1 MSEFNFPNHTAV
13 PFAIPNPPQ
22 GMSIDRVFLGNG
34 AGTDRFGVVVAY
46 SNSTPSL
53 TDLRSIHS
61 ARVGKT
67 GAKVVVAV
75 VTGDRCVLFGPG
87 ADAQPFS
94 LKANVARVFLGAVLD
109 EPDFLSAYR
118 RFSTTKR
125 AVEVSETPWFTNHG
139 LFASYH
145 IRENAPKR
153 KDWDELNQTWH
164 PLVKKRGADL
174 INSLGFTSYRNE
186 DQVLILSST
195 TDSSVVAI
203 LLQDN
208 ETFEGKSNR
217 FQSSPVTWA
226 LKVAA
231 DRNIPWVVALKK
243 GSIRLYPAK
252 DGVGVGQRGQVE
264 TFFELDLELLDATN
278 AGYLGLVFSE
288 MALRSGGSADNL
300 IADSAKYSTSL
311 GDRLRDRIYID
322 VVPDLAKAVA
332 AAIIPEGEEKTP
344 ERLQEAYAVSL
355 RILFR
360 LLFQAYAEDRG
371 LLPAGR
377 NAIYDEYSLKTLAI
391 KESGDPESTELW
403 ERLTRVWS
411 AVESGDAEFGVPAY
425 NGGLF
430 TSDKDRS
437 SEGHRISELS
447 IKNRDLHPAIKN
459 LVIDRTEDSVSGAVD
474 FRSLSVRE
482 FGTIYEGLLESS
494 LSIAE
499 SDLTVDPKNLWVPA
513 KAEDKVYVELG
524 EVYLH
529 SNSGQRKSTGS
540 YYTQSVFVDWLI
552 ARSLDPALSKHLD
565 DVQSLINQDEMALAG
580 KKLFDF
586 RVADIAMG
594 SGHFLV
600 AAVDRIEARIR
611 SFLADQTVPIPKVE
625 EELGA
630 LESAAR
636 SALGEDLSSL
646 DSVDASSLLRRQV
659 AKRCVYGMDLN
670 PLAVELSRLAIWIHT
685 FVPGLPMS
693 SLDHNLVCGNSLTGI
708 GSVGEALKVLQ
719 PEIDPSET
727 FYEST
732 EIEDLLNEAG
742 ELFRIVAENSESTKA
757 SVEQNASIVAK
768 AKKLVEPVKDAFDAA
783 VAIRIGLT
791 SYSSAETNQQVQR
804 VLEARGVREAMESL
818 QPAHLP
824 HLFPEVFSR
833 PNPGFDVLLGNPPW
847 EKMIVKELE
856 WWVRHVPGIKSD
868 TYSKELRE
876 DWLKTFM
883 DSHPELVDLY
893 ETESAAVDFQRKVIG
908 AGPFKG
914 IGSADLDLYS
924 AFAWRNWQ
932 LLRNKG
938 FMGLVLP
945 RNALSGASLEMWRR
959 EVLQFGSFADVAFL
973 RNERQWAFKI
983 HPQYVICLA
992 IVNKEP
998 SSIVNFGGQYTNQ
1011 TQLLNHEATRVSLK
1025 SDVLKK
1031 LSESAAFVT
1040 IESQKLADVLQKI
1053 YESPSLASP
1062 VNGFSYRAYRD
1073 LDATLDRE
1081 KGLFWIGP
1089 RKDVSDIPVLAGSSF
1104 NLWNPDYAEP
1114 YGHADQKVLAT
1125 HYLARI
1131 QNANSRSPFSGLVQ
1145 NSGWLPYNEPRIAFR
1160 STARGNDT
1168 RTSIVSLIPP
1178 GKATVNMAI
1187 MVLRREGSPSTDAFL
1202 LGVMSSRIYDWV
1214 LRRWIDSTFSAT
1226 LFNNIPVPSACLG
1239 TDLQQTITTVSARL
1253 AAIDDR
1259 YSNWATECGVEVGSV
1274 KTEEEKNELICE
1286 LDALVALAYGLSAD
1300 DVSLIM
1306 ETFHVGWDYEPH
1318 LNKVLEYFEKWSN

>member
-13 PFAIPNPPQ
+13 PFAMPNPPQ
-22 GMSIDRVFLGNG
+22 GISIDKVFLGNG
-34 AGTDRFGVVVAY
+34 PGTDRFGVVVAY

-94 LKANVARVFLGAVLD
+94 LKANVARVFLSAVLD

-153 KDWDELNQTWH
+153 KDWDDLNQTWL

-174 INSLGFTSYRNE
+174 INSLGFTSSRNE

-300 IADSAKYSTSL
+300 ITDSAKYSTSL
-311 GDRLRDRIYID
+311 GERLRDRIYID

-332 AAIIPEGEEKTP
+332 GAIITEGEEKTP
-344 ERLQEAYAVSL
+344 EKLKEAYAVSL

-377 NAIYDEYSLKTLAI
+377 NAIYDEHSLKSLAQV
-391 KESGDPESTELW
+391 DPSSKGEHNLW
-403 ERLTRVWS
+403 QKLMRVWN
-411 AVESGDAEFGVPAY
+411 AVESGDQALGVPPY

-430 TSDKDRS
+430 NSNKNAS
-437 SEGHRISELS
+437 PEGYIISQISVADEHMFPIL
-447 IKNRDLHPAIKN
+447 RN
-459 LVIDRTEDSVSGAVD
+459 LVIDSTEDQTSGAVD

-494 LSIAE
+494 LSVA
-499 SDLTVDPKNLWVPA
+499 SANLTVDSDNLWVPA
-513 KAEDKVYVELG
+513 KENQKVYVEKG
-524 EVYLH
+524 SVYLH

-540 YYTQSVFVDWLI
+540 YYTQSLLVDWLI
-552 ARSLDPALSKHLD
+552 SRSLDPALDRHLNQ
-565 DVQSLINQDEMALAG
+565 VQNLIDEDEIPRAG
-580 KKLFDF
+580 KAFFDF

-600 AAVDRIEARIR
+600 AAVDRIESRFR
-611 SFLADQTVPIPKVE
+611 SFLVDQKVPLPRVE
-625 EELGA
+625 EELNA
-630 LESAAR
+630 LSTAAKV
-636 SALGEDLSSL
+636 ALGDDYSSF
-646 DSVDASSLLRRQV
+646 DSVDSSSLLRRQI
-659 AKRCVYGMDLN
+659 ARRCIYGLDIN

-693 SLDHNLVCGNSLTGI
+693 SLDHNLTCGNSLTGI
-708 GSVGEALKVLQ
+708 GEVSEALTLLQ
-719 PEIDPSET
+719 PEINADDT
-727 FYEST
+727 FYAET
-732 EIEDLLNEAG
+732 EIEQLLEKSG
-742 ELFRIVAENSESTKA
+742 DLFRKVAETSESTKA
-757 SVEQNASIVAK
+757 NVLENAHILRDARQLL
-768 AKKLVEPVKDAFDAA
+768 APVRAAFDAA
-783 VAIRIGLT
+783 LALRLGLT
-791 SYSSAETNQQVQR
+791 TARSAETKGQVESILQS
-804 VLEARGVREAMESL
+804 EGVADAISNL
-818 QPAHLP
+818 SPAHMP
-824 HLFPEVFSR
+824 VLFPEVFAR
-833 PNPGFDVLLGNPPW
+833 NNPGFDVLLGNPPW
-847 EKMIVKELE
+847 EKMVVKELE
-856 WWVRHVPGIKSD
+856 WWVKYVPGIKSD
-868 TYSKELRE
+868 SYSKTLRE
-876 DWLKTFM
+876 EWLNKFRE
-883 DSHPELVDLY
+883 SHPNLAKEY
-893 ETESAAVDFQRKVIG
+893 EDDKVSVESQRLAI
-908 AGPFKG
+908 ARGPFEG
-914 IGSADLDLYS
+914 IGSADIDLYT

-932 LLRNKG
+932 LLRQKG
-938 FMGLVLP
+938 YIGMVLP
-945 RNALSGASLEMWRR
+945 RNALGGAGLELWRR
-959 EVLQFGSFADVAFL
+959 RVMESGTFADVAFL
-973 RNERQWAFKI
+973 RNVRQWAFQI
-983 HPQYVICLA
+983 DPRYTICLA
-992 IVNKEP
+992 VIAKEP
-998 SSIVNFGGQYTNQ
+998 SDEVSYGGEYTSKDSLLEHE
-1011 TQLLNHEATRVSLK
+1011 QLRVKLPIK
-1025 SDVLKK
+1025 VLLQLSD
-1031 LSESAAFVT
+1031 SAAFVLLG
-1040 IESQKLADVLQKI
+1040 SQKEADLIEKFAQSQK
-1053 YESPSLASP
+1053 ASVP
-1062 VNGFSYRAYRD
+1062 LPGFSYRPYSD
-1073 LDATLDRE
+1073 LHATKDRKE
-1081 KGLFWIGP
+1081 GNFYVGAK
-1089 RKDVSDIPVLAGSSF
+1089 KNETDIPVLRGASF
-1104 NLWNPDYAEP
+1104 NLWDPTFGPE
-1114 YGHADQKVLAT
+1114 YGYSSRDKLE
-1125 HYLARI
+1125 LFFRSRLDR
-1131 QNANSRSPFSGLVQ
+1131 ANSISPFLGHTYS
-1145 NSGWLPYNEPRIAFR
+1145 SSEYPIDHPRIAFR
-1160 STARGNDT
+1160 TTARNTDT
-1168 RTSIVSLIPP
+1168 RTSIVCLIPP
-1178 GKATVNMAI
+1178 ETATVNMAT
-1187 MVLRREGSPSTDAFL
+1187 VLFRRDGNAKTDAFL

-1214 LRRWIDSTFSAT
+1214 IRRWIDSTFSIT
-1226 LFNNIPVPSACLG
+1226 LFNNMPIPGNALG
-1239 TDLQQTITTVSARL
+1239 TRIGDALIHTSARL
-1253 AAIDDR
+1253 ATPDSR
-1259 YSNWATECGVEVGSV
+1259 FSNWAKECGVEVGSV
-1274 KTEEEKNELICE
+1274 KSEEEKNELICE

-1300 DVSLIM
+1300 DVSLVM

-1318 LNKVLEYFEKWSN
+1318 LSKVLEYYEKWSN